1 MSFVSPLAF
10 GLLGLAVPL
19 LLLYFLKVR
28 RQPHRVSSVLLWA
41 PALRDQQA
49 SALFQRLQFDP
60 LFLLQALALL
70 LLVVALARPTVTI
83 QDRGTDRLVLVLDTS
98 GSMKARDV
106 GGSRFREAQRR
117 ALGLIEEAGRGAE
130 VMVIE
135 AAVQPV
141 VRVPFTRD
149 LDRARR
155 AIGAMEAVDQPNRL
169 SEAIRTGLALVP
181 AVDPRVRVQVIT
193 DGAFDPAQVR
203 EFPDPRVR
211 WVQVGG
217 GSRNVGITQFAVRK
231 SYYGIY
237 DYQAF
242 VSLTNF
248 SDERLS
254 FPLVVTVDDQPVN
267 EQTIALDPQVKRN
280 VIVPFSLQAGGL
292 VAARIG
298 VRDDLEADNAV
309 YGIVP
314 EPRKLRVL
322 LVSPGNLFLEK
333 ALKADPQVVLETKA
347 PGDYTGGMGGTDV
360 VVLDSVSPAKV
371 GPGRFVLVNALPGD
385 VPIESL
391 GAMEQPV
398 VLDWARTHPIMRFVD
413 LSKVGIEE
421 ALRVRPLAAGK
432 TLLESVGGPLIFLL
446 EEAQRKAVFV
456 GFDLFKTDLPL
467 RVAFPL
473 ILSNSLRWLHP
484 VGLEGADLMVT
495 AGSPF
500 LLTIEHGVQA
510 AMVRDPGGR
519 THQAEITRGALS
531 FAQTD
536 RVGVYTLSTGAGGQ
550 REVRFAVNLLD
561 PQESAIR
568 PQALSVAPPL
578 TAGGPAEVFTYQLE
592 LWPFALGL
600 AGLVLLLEGLLYWRR
615 QTAGRYGLPSRRV
628 DRWALGVRGASVAVL
643 LWALTQPQFTRWLDR
658 QNVFFLL
665 DVSDSVSLAARE
677 SGFRF
682 AAGSLPSAQAGD
694 RAGLIVFGADP
705 TLAEPLRAKPAFARP
720 QEAAGPRATNL
731 ARAIQL
737 ALASFPAGEANR
749 IVLISDGRENAGKA
763 VAAAQAAKD
772 AGVPI
777 YYSPLGMTF
786 AQEVVVEQL
795 LLPTEVKFG
804 EPFYAKVVVNSVK
817 ETAGRLSL
825 YRNGEFIG
833 SQVVRL
839 IAGKNVLTYR
849 QALEQAGV
857 HVYQTLVEVEGDV
870 IEENNRAIG
879 LTVVRGRPQVL
890 MVDKEPAQAV
900 NLVSALR
907 SQYIDVKVVGPEGL
921 PTTMDQLEKYDGV
934 ILSNLSSLKMSRQ
947 QMTLVRDYV
956 RDQGGGLI
964 MLGGEESFGLGG
976 FYRTPIEEALP
987 VTMEVKQKIEIP
999 SLAVMLVI
1007 DRSGSMA
1014 MGMKDNDKINK
1025 LEVAKESAHLV
1036 VDLLDERNEVGVLSF
1051 DTEFVWHV
1059 QPRPAR
1065 DKAAIHREIAAIKA
1079 GGGTDGYPA
1088 VREAYRAL
1096 FDRDALLKHVIFLS
1110 DGQMTRGDFAALI
1123 RRMVKDKVTV
1133 SGVAIGSDADIQ
1145 LMADVAKWGRGRFYF
1160 TEETLT
1166 VPRIFTLETQL
1177 ASKASLVEQPFR
1189 PSVTAPQHETIQDID
1204 WSKAPPLGGYVAT
1217 TIKGTAD
1224 QVLMTHQEDPLMA
1237 AWRYGLGR
1245 SVAFTADAKAKWGI
1259 LWLRWPSFNK
1269 FWSQTVRWT
1278 LRASTRS
1285 DTTASVERRDGQAI
1299 VTVEGIDPKG
1309 EFLNFVDTQLGV
1321 VNPDKSQSVVEL
1333 DQVAPGRYR
1342 GTFPAQAEG
1351 VYLAGLQYRKD
1362 QRMIGSQIV
1371 GTVAPYAQEYRELGS
1386 NESLL
1391 REISELTGGGTLAES
1406 REAFTANRR
1415 RSRIPTDL
1423 WPWLAG
1429 LVTLALVPEIALR
1442 RIGPALARW
1451 GRRLRPGA
1459 QTPPASRDP
1468 QAPTSS

>member
-1 MSFVSPLAF
+1 VSFLSPLAL

-19 LLLYFLKVR
+19 VLLYFLKVR
-28 RQPHRVSSVLLWA
+28 RQPQRVSSVMLWLSA
-41 PALRDQQA
+41 RRDQQA

-60 LFLLQALALL
+60 LLLLQVLALL
-70 LLVVALARPTVTI
+70 LLALALARPTVTL

-98 GSMKARDV
+98 ASMKARDA
-106 GGSRFREAQRR
+106 GGTRFREAQRR
-117 ALGLIEEAGRGAE
+117 AMTLIAETGRGAE

-135 AAVQPV
+135 AGVQPII
-141 VRVPFTRD
+141 RVPFTRD
-149 LDRARR
+149 LDQARR
-155 AIGAMEAVDQPNRL
+155 AVNALEAVDQPNRL
-169 SEAIRTGLALVP
+169 SEAIRTALALVP
-181 AVDPRVRVQVIT
+181 AVDPRVRIQVLT

-211 WVQVGG
+211 WVAVGG
-217 GSRNVGITQFAVRK
+217 GARNVGITQFAVRK

-242 VSLTNF
+242 ASVTNF
-248 SDERLS
+248 SDEPMT
-254 FPLVVTVDDQPVN
+254 FPLVVTIDDRTVN
-267 EQTIALDPQVKRN
+267 EQTITLEPQVKRN
-280 VIVPFSLQAGGL
+280 VIVPFSLQAGGV
-292 VAARIG
+292 VAMRAG
-298 VRDDLEADNAV
+298 VRDDLEADDAV
-309 YGIVP
+309 VGIIP
-314 EPRKLRVL
+314 EPRQLKVL

-347 PGDYTGGMGGTDV
+347 SAEYTGGMGGYDV

-391 GAMEQPV
+391 GTMEHPII
-398 VLDWARTHPIMRFVD
+398 LDWARTHPIMRFVD

-421 ALRVRPLAAGK
+421 GLRVRPLAAGK

-446 EEAQRKAVFV
+446 EESQRKAVFV
-456 GFDLFKTDLPL
+456 GFDLFKSDLPL

-484 VGLEGADLMVT
+484 VGLEGADLMVK

-500 LLTIEHGVQA
+500 LLTVEHGVQEA
-510 AMVRDPGGR
+510 TVADPAGR
-519 THQAEITRGALS
+519 TRQAEITRGALS

-536 RVGVYTLSTGAGGQ
+536 HVGVYTLTTGTGSGRA
-550 REVRFAVNLLD
+550 VRFAVNLLEAR
-561 PQESAIR
+561 ESDIR
-568 PQALSVAPPL
+568 PQPLAVAPPP
-578 TAGGPAEVFTYQLE
+578 TTGGPADVFTYQRE
-592 LWPFALGL
+592 LWPFLLGL
-600 AGLVLLLEGLLYWRR
+600 AIVTLCLEGFLYWRR
-615 QTAGRYGLPSRRV
+615 QTAGRLGRPARAV
-628 DRWALGVRGASVAVL
+628 DRWALSVRGASVAVL
-643 LWALTQPQFTRWLDR
+643 LWALTQPHFSRWLDQ

-665 DVSDSVSLAARE
+665 DMSDSVSLAARE
-677 SGFRF
+677 TGFRF
-682 AAGSLPSAQAGD
+682 ASSALAGAQAGD
-694 RAGLIVFGADP
+694 RAGLIVFGGDP
-705 TLAEPLRAKPAFARP
+705 ALAEPLRAKPAFSRP
-720 QEAAGPRATNL
+720 QPPATTRATNI
-731 ARAIQL
+731 ARAVQL

-749 IVLISDGRENAGKA
+749 IVLVSDGRENVGQAL
-763 VAAAQAAKD
+763 AAAQAAKD

-777 YYSPLGMTF
+777 YISPLAMTF
-786 AQEVVVEQL
+786 PQEVVVEQL
-795 LLPTEVKFG
+795 LLPAEVKFG

-839 IAGKNVLTYR
+839 TAGKNVLTYR
-849 QALEQAGV
+849 QSLEQAGV

-890 MVDKEPAQAV
+890 LVDKEPAQAV
-900 NLVSALR
+900 NLASALR
-907 SQYIDVKVVGPEGL
+907 SQHIDVRVVGPEGL
-921 PTTMDQLEKYDGV
+921 PTTMTALEKFDGL
-934 ILSNLSSLKMSRQ
+934 ILSNVSSLKMSRG
-947 QMTLVRDYV
+947 QMTLIRDYV
-956 RDQGGGLI
+956 RDQGGGLV
-964 MLGGEESFGLGG
+964 MVGGEESFGLGG
-976 FYRTPIEEALP
+976 FYRTPVEEALP

-999 SLAVMLVI
+999 SLAVMLVV

-1025 LEVAKESAHLV
+1025 LEVAKEAAHLV

-1065 DKAAIHREIAAIKA
+1065 DKAAIHREIAGIKA

-1088 VREAYRAL
+1088 VREAYKAL

-1110 DGQMTRGDFAALI
+1110 DGQMTRGDFASLI

-1189 PSVTAPQHETIQDID
+1189 AVVTAPHHETIQDID
-1204 WSKAPPLGGYVAT
+1204 WTKAPPLGGYVAT
-1217 TIKGTAD
+1217 SIKGTAD
-1224 QVLMTHQEDPLMA
+1224 QVLMTHQEDPLLA

-1259 LWLRWPSFNK
+1259 LWLRWSNFNK
-1269 FWSQTVRWT
+1269 LWSQAVRWT
-1278 LRASTRS
+1278 LRASAKS
-1285 DTTASVERRDGQAI
+1285 DTTASVERRDGQAV
-1299 VTVEGIDPKG
+1299 VTVEGIDPRG
-1309 EFLNFVDTQLGV
+1309 EFLNFIDTQVGV
-1321 VNPDKSQSVVEL
+1321 VNPDKSQGVVEL
-1333 DQVAPGRYR
+1333 EQVAPGRYR
-1342 GTFPAQAEG
+1342 GTFPTQGEG
-1351 VYLAGLQYRKD
+1351 VYLAGLQYRRD
-1362 QRMIGSQIV
+1362 QQMIGSQLV
-1371 GTVAPYAQEYRELGS
+1371 GTVVPYAQEYRELGP
-1386 NESLL
+1386 NDSLL
-1391 REISELTGGGTLAES
+1391 REISELTGGRALAEG
-1406 REAFTANRR
+1406 REAFAVDRR

-1442 RIGPALARW
+1442 RIGPALAGW
-1451 GRRLRPGA
+1451 GRRKKM
-1459 QTPPASRDP
+1459 
-1468 QAPTSS
+1468 